1 MITQKEFDK
10 LYKANAADKRALDM
24 LDNLKC
30 AYGTYAEFQMA
41 ALKVSEK
48 LNAPTGSLGVLCALS
63 AQSRKDAQDMY
74 RLWYESIDV
83 MPLSSD
89 VYKAVTDAYNDIKF
103 DNQF

>member
-1 MITQKEFDK
+1 MITQEEFDK

-30 AYGTYAEFQMA
+30 AYITYADFQTA
-41 ALKVSEK
+41 ALKASEK
-48 LNAPTGSLGVLCALS
+48 LDAPTGSLGVLCALS

-83 MPLSSD
+83 MPLSTE
-89 VYKAVTDAYNDIKF
+89 VYRAVTEAYNDIKF
-103 DNQF
+103 DSQF